1 VQSASQALVALGRRL
16 AAFAGALTAL
26 LSLLAHVP
34 VRIACLRGAVAYAV
48 VLVVARGGRWA
59 LERSLEA
66 DRTRASGEARS

>member
-1 VQSASQALVALGRRL
+1 MQSATQALVALGRRL

-34 VRIACLRGAVAYAV
+34 VRIACLRGAAAFAV
-48 VLVVARGGRWA
+48 VLVVARAGRLA

-66 DRTRASGEARS
+66 DRTRASGRAGS